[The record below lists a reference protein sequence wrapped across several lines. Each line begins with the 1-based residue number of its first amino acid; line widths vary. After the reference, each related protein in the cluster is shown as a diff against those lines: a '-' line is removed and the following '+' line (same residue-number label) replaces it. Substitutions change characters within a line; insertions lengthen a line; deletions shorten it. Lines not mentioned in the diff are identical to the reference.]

1 MNAISS
7 GELELG
13 ILGGGQLGKMLIE
26 AASDWNIQCHVLD
39 PDPKCPC
46 ALLAPN
52 FVCGSFKDYET
63 VYQFGKNLQKIT
75 IEIEHVNVEALFQ
88 LEKEGKEIFPKP
100 EVLKLIQDKGKQ
112 KMFYEDNVLPT
123 ANFQIIE
130 NKTELINLIR
140 EEKVIFPF
148 VQKSCTAGY
157 DGKGVI
163 VIKGQSDIDD
173 LLEGECVIEDVIDF
187 EKELA
192 VIVARNTNG
201 ETKCFPVVEMEFHKE
216 ANLVEFLFAPAHIDN
231 TTAEKAYKIAID
243 CIEAFNM
250 YGILAVEM
258 FLTKEGE
265 ILINEVAPRAHN
277 SGHHTIEAN
286 YTSQYEQLLRCI
298 FNIPL
303 GSTGTRSSSV
313 MINILGDENFSGEAK
328 YLGLKNCL
336 QMEGVYV
343 HLYGKKITKPFR
355 KMGHVTIIGSDEK
368 VLREKANFVKET
380 LKVQS

>member
-1 MNAISS
+1 MNDISS

-75 IEIEHVNVEALFQ
+75 IEIEHVNVEAF
-88 LEKEGKEIFPKP
+88 
-100 EVLKLIQDKGKQ
+100 
-112 KMFYEDNVLPT
+112 
-123 ANFQIIE
+123 FQIIE

-140 EEKVIFPF
+140 EEKIIFPF

-201 ETKCFPVVEMEFHKE
+201 ET
-216 ANLVEFLFAPAHIDN
+216 
-231 TTAEKAYKIAID
+231 
-243 CIEAFNM
+243 
-250 YGILAVEM
+250 
-258 FLTKEGE
+258 
-265 ILINEVAPRAHN
+265 
-277 SGHHTIEAN
+277 
-286 YTSQYEQLLRCI
+286 
-298 FNIPL
+298 
-303 GSTGTRSSSV
+303 
-313 MINILGDENFSGEAK
+313 
-328 YLGLKNCL
+328 
-336 QMEGVYV
+336 
-343 HLYGKKITKPFR
+343 
-355 KMGHVTIIGSDEK
+355 
-368 VLREKANFVKET
+368 
-380 LKVQS
+380 